1 MLLSDNQYG
10 FRSNRSTSLAL
21 LELVEKITKF
31 IDDGKYTIGIF
42 IDIKKAFD
50 TIDHNILLQKLHF
63 LGVRGVANSW
73 LTSYLSKR
81 MQYVEVCDCMSDLL
95 QVKCGVPQGSVLGP
109 LLFILYIND
118 ICNISKVFD
127 CILFADDTNLFCSDN
142 DINDLCGIINAEL
155 DKLNTWFSY
164 CSEIW
169 GGTYDSNI
177 KALILLKKRAIRVVC
192 KCSKYDHTNILF
204 SKLSTL
210 KLEDIIKY
218 KTGIVMYRAYHNI
231 LPDNVKKFITTRKSH
246 YNTRNSYNGNF
257 LKFCVH
263 TNLRQMS
270 ISYRGINV
278 WNKLDPE
285 VKCATSVS
293 DFKNK
298 FKTQLLGN
306 YIKE

>member
-1 MLLSDNQYG
+1 MMPY
-10 FRSNRSTSLAL
+10 
-21 LELVEKITKF
+21 
-31 IDDGKYTIGIF
+31 
-42 IDIKKAFD
+42 
-50 TIDHNILLQKLHF
+50 F
-63 LGVRGVANSW
+63 L
-73 LTSYLSKR
+73 
-81 MQYVEVCDCMSDLL
+81 
-95 QVKCGVPQGSVLGP
+95 
-109 LLFILYIND
+109 
-118 ICNISKVFD
+118 
-127 CILFADDTNLFCSDN
+127 
-142 DINDLCGIINAEL
+142 
-155 DKLNTWFSY
+155 Y

-177 KALILLKKRAIRVVC
+177 KALILLQKRAIRVVC

-210 KLEDIIKY
+210 KLKDIIKY
-218 KTGIVMYRAYHNI
+218 KIGIVIYKAYHNF
-231 LPDNVKKFITTRKSH
+231 LPDNLQKLITTTKSH
-246 YNTRNSYNGNF
+246 YNTRNSYNSNF
-257 LKFCVH
+257 LKFCVR

-285 VKCATSVS
+285 VKCAKSVS